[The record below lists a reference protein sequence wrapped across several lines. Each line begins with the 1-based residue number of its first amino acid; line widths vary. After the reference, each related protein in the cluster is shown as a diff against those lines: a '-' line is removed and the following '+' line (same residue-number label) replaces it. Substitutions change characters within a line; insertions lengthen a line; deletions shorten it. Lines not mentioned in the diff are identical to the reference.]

1 MKSIFELRNLFIL
14 LLSFGLLA
22 CGGDGNDTM
31 ENTEDAV
38 EDAANDFADV
48 FRSDKE
54 EMKAEIERAREEVN
68 EEIEELEANIE
79 NASGKAKA
87 DMQEELDELK
97 AWSNDL
103 GQKMEGLGDVAKDGW
118 KDFKSNLNNTLKEVD
133 RELSDEE

>member
-1 MKSIFELRNLFIL
+1 MKSIFALRNLFIL

-22 CGGDGNDTM
+22 CGSDGNDTM
-31 ENTEDAV
+31 DNTEDAV
-38 EDAANDFADV
+38 ENAANDFADA

-68 EEIEELEANIE
+68 EEIEELEANIKD
-79 NASGKAKA
+79 ASGKAKA

-103 GQKMEGLGDVAKDGW
+103 DQKIERLGDVAKDGW
-118 KDFKSNLNNTLKEVD
+118 QNFKSNVNNTLQEVD
-133 RELSDEE
+133 KELSDKE